1 MANHKKYA
9 AEFKRQGV
17 ELAKTSG
24 KSHGEIERELGI
36 TTGLLSKWK
45 QGLQSDG
52 IEAFP
57 GNGRL
62 KDSDE
67 EVRRLRRELEIV
79 TQERDILKK
88 ALAIFSAESRR

>member
-1 MANHKKYA
+1 MAGHKKYS
-9 AEFKRQGV
+9 AEFKRQAV

-36 TTGLLSKWK
+36 TAGLLSKWK
-45 QGLQSDG
+45 QRLQSDG
-52 IEAFP
+52 VEAFP
-57 GNGRL
+57 GNGHL

-67 EVRRLRRELEIV
+67 EVRRLQRELEIV

-88 ALAIFSAESRR
+88 ALAIFSMESPR